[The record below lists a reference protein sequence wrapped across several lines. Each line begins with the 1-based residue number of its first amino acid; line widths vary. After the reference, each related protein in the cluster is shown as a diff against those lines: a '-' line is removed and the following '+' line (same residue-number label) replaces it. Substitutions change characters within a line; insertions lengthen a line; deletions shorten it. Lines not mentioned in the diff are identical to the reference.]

1 MGAGESVEDGQ
12 MPMKLAVRLFET
24 AVTVILDDSLPEQV
38 RDAILGQ
45 WAHLQISHGNPEPRF
60 RLTLTADA
68 TERESHEQIVL
79 ATGESAADQ
88 LATSLTLVGLRSLIG
103 KAFLFHAA
111 GLALDDGRVL
121 AFVGPSGRGKTT
133 VATRLG
139 TTLGYVSDETVAFR
153 HDLSVIPYPKPLSI
167 GSRPGSKHMHA
178 PSALGLKPAPD
189 ELRLAALVLLDRD
202 PCVRA
207 PRVESVPLD
216 EALGE
221 LVPQMSSLA
230 AMPDPLRNLVDVIA
244 KTGGVRRLVYAGAEE
259 LADLVPTIL
268 QTRSHTQLGRKPAT
282 REPSSELPQGA
293 VGRAPFVDALT
304 IDDKLAVLSSH
315 RLHVLAGIGP
325 TLWNGADGVS
335 IGELLALVESVHGP
349 NPNGAGSS
357 YVAEVFDQLV
367 EAGVLQVG

>member
-1 MGAGESVEDGQ
+1 MPVNITVRVFDTVASVE
-12 MPMKLAVRLFET
+12 
-24 AVTVILDDSLPEQV
+24 LDDSLPEHV
-38 RDAILGQ
+38 RDAIAAQ
-45 WAHLQISHGNPEPRF
+45 WAHLQIADAAPDLRML
-60 RLTLTADA
+60 LTLPGTQAAVGDDGLQVVVSPAD
-68 TERESHEQIVL
+68 
-79 ATGESAADQ
+79 SAADQ
-88 LATSLTLVGLRSLIG
+88 LATHLTLAGLRRLAG
-103 KAFLFHAA
+103 TVFLFHAA

-133 VATRLG
+133 VAARLG

-178 PSALGLKPAPD
+178 PAALGLKPAP
-189 ELRLAALVLLDRD
+189 EALRLAALVLLDRD
-202 PCVRA
+202 PTVSA

-230 AMPDPLRNLVDVIA
+230 AMPDPLRNLIDVIA
-244 KTGGVRRLVYAGAEE
+244 ATGGVRRLVYAGAEE

-268 QTRSHTQLGRKPAT
+268 QTRSDTQPDSEPAT
-282 REPSSELPQGA
+282 LPLPLPSKLPRGA
-293 VGRAPFVDALT
+293 VGRAPFVDALA

-325 TLWNGADGVS
+325 TLWKSADGVS
-335 IGELLALVESVHGP
+335 IEELLALVESVHGP
-349 NPNGAGSS
+349 NPNASGGS
-357 YVAEVFDQLV
+357 YVVDAIDQLV
-367 EAGVLQVG
+367 AAGVLQVG

>member
-1 MGAGESVEDGQ
+1 
-12 MPMKLAVRLFET
+12 MPVNIAVRVFN
-24 AVTVILDDSLPEQV
+24 TVVSLDLDDSLPEQV
-38 RDAILGQ
+38 RDAIAAQ
-45 WAHLQISHGNPEPRF
+45 WAHLQVVDAVPDLRAV
-60 RLTLTADA
+60 LTLPSTQAA
-68 TERESHEQIVL
+68 VGKEGVQIV
-79 ATGESAADQ
+79 ASQAESAADQ
-88 LATSLTLVGLRSLIG
+88 LATHLTLAGLRQLAG
-103 KAFLFHAA
+103 TVFLFHAA
-111 GLALDDGRVL
+111 GLALDDGRVF

-153 HDLSVIPYPKPLSI
+153 HDLTVIPYPKPLSI

-178 PSALGLKPAPD
+178 PSALGLKAAPD

-202 PCVRA
+202 PSVRA

-230 AMPDPLRNLVDVIA
+230 AMPDPLRSLVDVITA
-244 KTGGVRRLVYAGAEE
+244 TGGVRRLVYGGAEE
-259 LADLVPTIL
+259 LAELVPTIL
-268 QTRSHTQLGRKPAT
+268 HTRSHTEPGTKPAT
-282 REPSSELPQGA
+282 LPLPSALPRGA
-293 VGRAPFVDALT
+293 IGRAPFVDALT
-304 IDDKLAVLSSH
+304 LDDKLAVLSSH

-335 IGELLALVESVHGP
+335 IDELRALVESTHGP

-357 YVAEVFDQLV
+357 YVADVIDQLV
-367 EAGVLQVG
+367 AAGVLQVG